1 MEHKKIK
8 VLHFPIRNTNGGV
21 TRSALKF
28 WRYIDHDRFQ
38 FDFATCSPKLDFA
51 QEITEQGCRV
61 HYISCYAEQD
71 ERRFCEELRDIL
83 RQGYD
88 VLHLNTSWWKS
99 FYAEQVAREVGIK
112 KIVVHAHSTFVDLQ
126 DNRKREKELAVH
138 EKLREKITSD
148 LATHFLSCSTE
159 AADFL
164 FGTQVPRQEIRIMHN
179 AVDISRYGYDEQKRF
194 IMRNALR
201 LNDRFVI
208 GNIGRM
214 SYAKNQLFLIDCFYE
229 VQKRITNA
237 VLMLVGN
244 GELEKDIRE
253 RIDKYG
259 IGDKVM
265 ITGAV
270 ENPEDYLQIMD
281 VFALPSRFEGLPCA
295 LIEAQAAGLKC
306 IVSAAVTREA
316 EITDNVL
323 YVDLDKEQWV
333 DSILSYA
340 QGYERL
346 KVDRQIQ
353 DAGYDIREEIK
364 VLEKLYAEADS
375 VTEKPKG

>member
-1 MEHKKIK
+1 MEQKKIK
-8 VLHFPIRNTNGGV
+8 VLHFPIRNSNGGV

-28 WRYIDHDRFQ
+28 WKYIDHDRFQ
-38 FDFATCSPKLDFA
+38 FDFATCSPKLDFE

-71 ERRFCEELRDIL
+71 KRRFCEELRDIL

-99 FYAEQVAREVGIK
+99 FYAEKAAHEVGVK

-126 DNRKREKELAVH
+126 DDQKREKELAVH
-138 EKLREKITSD
+138 ENLKKGVTTD
-148 LATHFLSCSTE
+148 LATHFVACSTQ

-164 FGTQVPRQEIRIMHN
+164 FGTQVPRKEIRIIHN
-179 AVDISRYGYDEQKRF
+179 AVDINRYGFDVQKR
-194 IMRNALR
+194 IALR
-201 LNDRFVI
+201 SLFQLNDRFVI

-237 VLMLVGN
+237 VLMLVGK
-244 GELEKDIRE
+244 GELEKDIRD
-253 RIDKYG
+253 RIEEYG
-259 IGDKVM
+259 IGGKVM
-265 ITGAV
+265 ITGVV

-295 LIEAQAAGLKC
+295 LVEAQAAGLKC
-306 IVSAAVTREA
+306 IVSATITREA
-316 EITDNVL
+316 AITDNVL
-323 YVDLDKEQWV
+323 YVELEKEQWV
-333 DSILSYA
+333 NSILSYA
-340 QGYERL
+340 QGYERT
-346 KVDRQIQ
+346 KVDRQIR

-364 VLEKLYAEADS
+364 VLEELYAEAD
-375 VTEKPKG
+375 